1 MVSSKY
7 SEIHEIRKYH
17 KRNKKVDRRPSQ
29 LDSYCPILMKAY
41 LEEKDDIEI
50 YINTNDGNNNIT
62 FELTHKGIKY
72 IEVFKFKIEEN
83 KTYNVLFYSFGSK
96 KLVNFLKNIFNLK
109 LGKLSSQ
116 QGMSSSESKN
126 NLPFC

>member
-1 MVSSKY
+1 
-7 SEIHEIRKYH
+7 
-17 KRNKKVDRRPSQ
+17 
-29 LDSYCPILMKAY
+29 MKAY